1 MTPRIAATPTKVVT
15 PEISISQRTLATILA
30 AAGSRGL
37 SSSTNG
43 SLMAQRHPRRQKLV
57 AAAADTGNRLDRV
70 LTARVA
76 DLSRSR
82 VKALILAGEVTVGG
96 RTIRDPEHRVN
107 AGDAITIA
115 IPEPEPAP
123 PAGEAI
129 PLNVVYEDDA
139 IIVIDKPKGLVVHPA
154 AGNWSGTLV
163 NALIAHCGAS
173 LSGIGGI
180 KRPGIVHRLDKD
192 TTGLMVVAKTDKA
205 HRALSKQFAEK
216 AKGPLERGYLA
227 FVWGAPGKPKGTIDA
242 PIGRHRQA
250 RDKQAIR
257 SDGRAAVTHWQVLE
271 RFQGRDGKPVAS
283 LVVCTLETGRTH
295 Q

>member
-96 RTIRDPEHRVN
+96 RTIRDPAQRRVRRRCDHR
-107 AGDAITIA
+107 D
-115 IPEPEPAP
+115 
-123 PAGEAI
+123 
-129 PLNVVYEDDA
+129 
-139 IIVIDKPKGLVVHPA
+139 
-154 AGNWSGTLV
+154 
-163 NALIAHCGAS
+163 
-173 LSGIGGI
+173 
-180 KRPGIVHRLDKD
+180 
-192 TTGLMVVAKTDKA
+192 
-205 HRALSKQFAEK
+205 
-216 AKGPLERGYLA
+216 
-227 FVWGAPGKPKGTIDA
+227 
-242 PIGRHRQA
+242 RQA
-250 RDKQAIR
+250 KR
-257 SDGRAAVTHWQVLE
+257 SGRAS
-271 RFQGRDGKPVAS
+271 GRRQ
-283 LVVCTLETGRTH
+283 LVRYAGQCADRPLRREPLRH
-295 Q
+295 

>member
-37 SSSTNG
+37 SSPASG
-43 SLMAQRHPRRQKLV
+43 SLLPHRPPPRKTPV
-57 AAAADTGNRLDRV
+57 AAAAATANRLDRV

-107 AGDAITIA
+107 AGDAIIIA
-115 IPEPEPAP
+115 IPEPKPAL

-129 PLNVVYEDDA
+129 PLNIVYEDEA

-154 AGNWSGTLV
+154 AGNSARTLV
-163 NALIAHCGAS
+163 HALI
-173 LSGIGGI
+173 
-180 KRPGIVHRLDKD
+180 P
-192 TTGLMVVAKTDKA
+192 
-205 HRALSKQFAEK
+205 
-216 AKGPLERGYLA
+216 P
-227 FVWGAPGKPKGTIDA
+227 
-242 PIGRHRQA
+242 
-250 RDKQAIR
+250 
-257 SDGRAAVTHWQVLE
+257 
-271 RFQGRDGKPVAS
+271 
-283 LVVCTLETGRTH
+283 
-295 Q
+295 